1 MQNSYWSAAGR
12 KIIQNLISVKVWFFL
27 LPFIFSTIYMA
38 IILYNNLDIIY
49 LVLSDRLD
57 VDTLQQINL
66 MFNTLTNTFISWCT
80 FNTALIGTIIVVRE
94 VFKTA
99 KIRVLKEVDDRE
111 KEEKKETKTKT
122 KNETVREIKNINL

>member
-1 MQNSYWSAAGR
+1 MQNSYWSAAWR
-12 KIIQNLISVKVWFFL
+12 KIIQNLVSVKVWFFL

-49 LVLSDRLD
+49 LILSDRLD
-57 VDTLQQINL
+57 VNTLNQINL

-99 KIRVLKEVDDRE
+99 KIRVLKEVDG
-111 KEEKKETKTKT
+111 KEEDT
-122 KNETVREIKNINL
+122 KNESVREIININL